1 MTTPYNRQLN
11 EPSLSDLLKALKRDV
26 MQDLN
31 CHALATI
38 QSFDSSTRSVV
49 AKINYQQTYLQK
61 DSTGYKQVYV
71 DYPILIDVP
80 AVFLCGGT
88 ASLTFPITQGDQ
100 CIVLFNDR
108 SIDKWVSGLRT
119 GPTGST
125 RLHSLADGIAI
136 IGLNSVTDYDADHAL
151 LRYGDVKVGVSD
163 EKVLIENS
171 TRNLKTLL
179 TNLTTAIN
187 SLNSTLISAF
197 NANTT
202 TVGTPVNP
210 AAATAIGAVV
220 TTITTIQT
228 QLGELLE

>member
-1 MTTPYNRQLN
+1 MTTPFNRQLN
-11 EPSLSDLLKALKRDV
+11 EPDLSDLLKALKRDV
-26 MQDLN
+26 LQTLN
-31 CHALATI
+31 CHALATV
-38 QSFDSSTRSVV
+38 QSFDSAANTVV

-80 AVFLCGGT
+80 VIFLCGGT
-88 ASLTFPITQGDQ
+88 SSLTFPVTQGDQ
-100 CIVLFNDR
+100 CLILFNDR
-108 SIDKWVSGLRT
+108 SISKWTAGART

-125 RLHSLADGIAI
+125 RLHSLADGIAL
-136 IGLNSVTDYDADHAL
+136 IGLNPVSDYDADHAL
-151 LRYGDVKVGVSD
+151 LRYGNTKVGVS
-163 EKVLIENS
+163 ETKVLIENE

-197 NANTT
+197 GANTT

-210 AAATAIGAVV
+210 GAATDIGVVV